1 MKFYVLLF
9 FISFS
14 ISCRSRQEFDKAK
27 WSEVGDLMT
36 FPNRNSMLSDLTDNY
51 NLKTMSYSQVIGLLG
66 QPQYVQENGKV
77 IEYDIDKK
85 YGTDIDPVYIKAM
98 TVSFNTN
105 LTVQKVEIKE
115 WRK

>member
-1 MKFYVLLF
+1 MKFYVALF

-14 ISCRSRQEFDKAK
+14 VACQSIQEFDKAK
-27 WSEVGDLMT
+27 WNEVGDLMT

-51 NLKTMSYSQVIGLLG
+51 NLKTMSYSQVIRLLG
-66 QPQYVQENGKV
+66 QPQYVQENGSV
-77 IEYDIDKK
+77 IQYDIDKK
-85 YGTDIDPVYIKAM
+85 YGTDIDPVYIKTM